1 MSYHY
6 NRRGLLMY
14 HNIFSVFK
22 INTKLFQSLLG
33 LAFCQL
39 GAPDPIAVFF
49 NLFFPTWPMRVELWC
64 VQYFTLV

>member
-49 NLFFPTWPMRVELWC
+49 NLFFPAHARGVVVRTILYAC
-64 VQYFTLV
+64 ID